1 MNVETRKLSK
11 IKQFYLIILLLATAI
26 SISTMPISRAS
37 GAHSA
42 VGSASGTSASSS
54 YVENQEDRKALS
66 LDSQRAIS
74 LATSSPVFRAKT
86 AGTPYQFNSIYEEFS
101 WNPEAATPN
110 VVMNTVNVVYS
121 YRNTDGIG
129 TNVVAV
135 EDTGLTKVVYVTV
148 QSGMTMRDLHNSGNW
163 DGWEFSTGY
172 GIFEATASWTVPQAY
187 VPLNSVTGANCDAI
201 WGHQCDFA
209 PWVGLTENAGGACAA
224 STDGCIVQGGTD
236 SGQSCGCCGCGPN
249 NGGWYYPWY
258 EFLPANPVAC
268 GGSNGNNIHYGDAYS
283 EDVQQFP
290 SSTVYR
296 ISGNDYT
303 TGYGCTGQQNYTYF
317 DNVRN
322 CYYSPQPCA
331 NFAQVL
337 GERVHILPAFTQYTT
352 SQCSTNLNYPPS
364 TPCHNIIVNEYNM
377 TNCGWPNV
385 QHTAPSS
392 SDTWNTWYYGS
403 SGTNGH
409 C

>member
-1 MNVETRKLSK
+1 VNTKRTRISNVKLL
-11 IKQFYLIILLLATAI
+11 YLIALLVATAI
-26 SISTMPISRAS
+26 STSTMPISRAS
-37 GAHSA
+37 GTASA
-42 VGSASGTSASSS
+42 GGSSSGASASIS
-54 YVENQEDRKALS
+54 YIEHEEDRQALS
-66 LDSQRAIS
+66 LDSRRAIS
-74 LATSSPVFRAKT
+74 LAISSPVFQAKIVD
-86 AGTPYQFNSIYEEFS
+86 APYQFNSIYEEFS
-101 WNPEAATPN
+101 WSPAAATPS
-110 VVMNTVNVVYS
+110 VVMNAVNVVYS
-121 YRNTDGIG
+121 HRNTDGTG

-135 EDTGLTKVVYVTV
+135 EVAGLTKVVDVTV
-148 QSGMTMRDLHNSGNW
+148 QNEMTMRDFHYSGNW

-172 GIFEATASWTVPQAY
+172 GIFEATAHWTVPQAY
-187 VPLNSVTGANCDAI
+187 VPLNSVTGANCNYPY
-201 WGHQCDFA
+201 GCDFA
-209 PWVGLTENAGGACAA
+209 PWVGLSENAGGSCAA

-268 GGSNGNNIHYGDAYS
+268 GGADGKNIHYGDSYS

-290 SSTVYR
+290 GSTVYR

-303 TGYGCTGQQNYTYF
+303 TGYGCSANQNYTYF
-317 DNVRN
+317 DNLSN
-322 CYYSPQPCA
+322 CYYTFQPCA

-337 GERVHILPAFTQYTT
+337 AERKNTLPAFTQYTT
-352 SQCSTNLNYPPS
+352 SQCSINPNYPPS
-364 TPCHNIIVNEYNM
+364 IPCHNIVANEYYM
-377 TNCGWPNV
+377 ANCGWTNV

-392 SDTWNTWYYGS
+392 SDTWNTWYFGS